1 MKGIFWGDCTRIFK
15 NNGKDNRIEKYTIE
29 EYPRTNIEVKMLFTA
44 LPPGFGSHKL

>member
-29 EYPRTNIEVKMLFTA
+29 ECQSRDIEVEMLVDGLTPWF
-44 LPPGFGSHKL
+44 LRS